1 MVPPVRRMSKRD
13 YYEVLGVSPGVG
25 PAELKRAYRKLA
37 MKHHPDRNQD
47 DPEAAERFKE
57 VSEAYQVLS
66 DPQKRELYDRFG
78 HEGLSGGGGAGFQD
92 VGDIFSHFQ
101 DIFGDFFGG
110 MGGMGGF
117 GGRRRRDGPS
127 RGGDVRTRLE
137 LTLEEAV
144 FGTER
149 EIELRHPTPCGDCRG
164 TGAKDGELTTC
175 ASCGGRGQVAHR
187 RGAFVLQT
195 SCSACR
201 GTGTTVSAPCETCGG
216 KGEVASERK
225 VRVTIPAGIDHGQ
238 TLRLAGQ
245 GQAGARGG
253 PPGNLYVEVAV
264 QPDER
269 FQRDGLDLV
278 YEVHLSFPQ
287 AALGAKVEVPSLRS
301 DEEPT
306 ELRVPAGVQPGETLV
321 IRGAGV
327 PRLDG
332 RGRGDLVCVV
342 QVDVPKE
349 LSPRAQELIEEL
361 AKTFETA

>member
-1 MVPPVRRMSKRD
+1 MAKRD
-13 YYEVLGVSPGVG
+13 YYEVLGVARGVG
-25 PAELKRAYRKLA
+25 AAELKRAYRKLA
-37 MKHHPDRNQD
+37 LKHHPDRNQD

-66 DPQKRELYDRFG
+66 DPDKREVYDRFG
-78 HEGLSGGGGAGFQD
+78 HEGLRGGGAGFQD
-92 VGDIFSHFQ
+92 VGDIFTHFQ
-101 DIFGDFFGG
+101 DIFGDFFG
-110 MGGMGGF
+110 GGMGGF
-117 GGRRRRDGPS
+117 GGRRRRDGPT
-127 RGGDVRTRLE
+127 RGGDVRTRIE

-144 FGTER
+144 FGAER

-164 TGAKDGELTTC
+164 TGAKNGELTTC

-195 SCSACR
+195 TCSACR
-201 GTGTTVSAPCETCGG
+201 GTGTTIGAPCETCKGR
-216 KGEVASERK
+216 GEVASERK
-225 VRVTIPAGIDHGQ
+225 VRVNIPPGIDHGQ

-253 PPGNLYVEVAV
+253 PPGNLYVEVVV

-269 FQRDGLDLV
+269 FERDGLDLV
-278 YEVHLSFPQ
+278 YEVNLSFPQ
-287 AALGAKVEVPSLRS
+287 AALGAKVQVPSLRS
-301 DEEPT
+301 GEEPV
-306 ELRVPAGVQPGETLV
+306 ELRIPPGVQPGETLV

-342 QVDVPKE
+342 QVEVPKE